1 MKNRTILFGIA
12 VLVMAAMAQAAF
24 AQVGADGTKSAAGEA
39 SPAMAALQTAYSLA
53 KYGYANESAS
63 ALIEAAEILAQTQTQ
78 PMGAKPEQGSG
89 SADAAKKT
97 PKPEFTAANLLADG
111 KKYAAGDKTML
122 AWAAE
127 VEKALKVKTRGAV
140 GGPRYQ
146 VDRVPA
152 GTRNRYQLSFK
163 AGQTAEIAV
172 SGDGDTDLDLYVYD
186 SNGNLIEYDEGRSD
200 DCYVRWTPKWTGGF
214 TIDVVNRGRVYNQF
228 EIATN

>member
-1 MKNRTILFGIA
+1 MKKAVVFVILVGLSTA
-12 VLVMAAMAQAAF
+12 LF
-24 AQVGADGTKSAAGEA
+24 AQVGATGNKPAAGEA

-63 ALIEAAEILAQTQTQ
+63 ALIGAAEILAQTQTQ
-78 PMGAKPEQGSG
+78 PMGAKAEQGSG

-127 VEKALKVKTRGAV
+127 VEKSLKVKTRGAV
-140 GGPRYQ
+140 GGPKYQ
-146 VDRVPA
+146 VDRVA
-152 GTRNRYQLSFK
+152 ALGTVSYSLALRGNEY
-163 AGQTAEIAV
+163 TEILCF
-172 SGDGDTDLDLYVYD
+172 GDGDTDLDLYLLNPD
-186 SNGNLIEYDEGRSD
+186 GSLNAYDEDPGDR
-200 DCYVRWTPKWTGGF
+200 CRLFGTTGPAGVY
-214 TIDVVNRGRVYNQF
+214 TLVVKNRGRVYNQF